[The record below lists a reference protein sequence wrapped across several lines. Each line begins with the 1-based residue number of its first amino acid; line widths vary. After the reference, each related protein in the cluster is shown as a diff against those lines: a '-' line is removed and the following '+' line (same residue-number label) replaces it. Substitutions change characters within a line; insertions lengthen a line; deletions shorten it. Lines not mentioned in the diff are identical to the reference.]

1 MHRAHTQISQGIR
14 IAQFSGY
21 LSETAPDDL
30 DRSEEVV
37 RCTWTL
43 FMLDRTYSITRLV
56 SPTLTHHHFR
66 LRKPISGKGLSL
78 KAPRHL
84 TYADEVAA
92 NEQDLAALLVG
103 IYSIWDDAI
112 RYVFQTTSK
121 STTPP
126 WQPGSELA
134 TIEYRFVD
142 FEPEFSSHRY
152 RLVGFPRRAIHEP
165 HLRPYF
171 ATWLCFQLTYM
182 SIQCCV
188 HHPFVMFIKLQ
199 HVIRNVPPSFLQKS
213 YKSSLIH
220 SRWIIRFLDEM
231 DEAGMMLYDPFI
243 GYLTA
248 VAATIQLE
256 HTLSKHS
263 DVAAAA
269 RLSFRSATKYLKKLS
284 RYWVCFFQSLS
295 PFGTFQEGE
304 LFRYGFTATNSAT
317 SNSFPALK

>member
-1 MHRAHTQISQGIR
+1 
-14 IAQFSGY
+14 
-21 LSETAPDDL
+21 
-30 DRSEEVV
+30 
-37 RCTWTL
+37 
-43 FMLDRTYSITRLV
+43 MLDRTYSITRLV

-78 KAPRHL
+78 RATRQ
-84 TYADEVAA
+84 VAGGSEA
-92 NEQDLAALLVG
+92 VDDALPNEQDLAGLLVG

-112 RYVFQTTSK
+112 RYVFQATSK

-142 FEPEFSSHRY
+142 FEPEFSTHRY

-165 HLRPYF
+165 HLRPYY

-188 HHPFVMFIKLQ
+188 HHPFIMFIKLQ

-243 GYLTA
+243 GYLA
-248 VAATIQLE
+248 AIAATCQLE
-256 HTLSKHS
+256 HTLSKHP
-263 DVAAAA
+263 DIAAAA
-269 RLSFRSATKYLKKLS
+269 RLSFRSATKFLKKLS
-284 RYWVCFFQSLS
+284 KYWNNIRELVSFKND
-295 PFGTFQEGE
+295 PF
-304 LFRYGFTATNSAT
+304 NHC
-317 SNSFPALK
+317 